1 WHRSTSKIM
10 GAAFQSAVKTK
21 NHKETH
27 METRLW
33 TVARFPVGSWTTGG
47 RPEDSDYEFSEVYQ
61 IPAESREKATKKA
74 QAVRSRLK
82 KKGLPFPTQKQP
94 YREDFK

>member
-1 WHRSTSKIM
+1 
-10 GAAFQSAVKTK
+10 
-21 NHKETH
+21 

-47 RPEDSDYEFSEVYQ
+47 SPEDSDYEFSEVYQ

-82 KKGLPFPTQKQP
+82 KKGLPFPIQKQP